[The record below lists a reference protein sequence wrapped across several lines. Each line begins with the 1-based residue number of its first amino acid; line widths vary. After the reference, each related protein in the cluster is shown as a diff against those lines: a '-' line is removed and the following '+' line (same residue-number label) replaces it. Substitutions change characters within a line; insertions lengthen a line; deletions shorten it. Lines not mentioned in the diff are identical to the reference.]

1 VNEVLN
7 FFVVDSNLYI
17 NQYCPSQPHFAS
29 TGFVVNG
36 ATQQEEQDINYKL
49 LVTISGVSGYEILV
63 NYVSFYY
70 NYQNVDEGLE
80 DEGYFSSYYQ
90 NFEVQA
96 FFYHGVEITPCDITF
111 VPAPN
116 AKINQRDIVDFTNRH
131 PNLNH
136 TARYYPEYDD
146 MTWEQFRMTKLGALP
161 PREEDLTP
169 MAQVREYAARR
180 AQMKVTLPAAYDPR
194 TATPT
199 YRGWP
204 AVNQGS
210 CGSCW
215 TFSAS
220 DALSPRIFTALGQ
233 NTKLSQQ
240 MIGSCGNGSPKDL
253 CQGGWPP
260 LVFTTMQNQ
269 DIVPDW
275 CQPYTEKADAA
286 CPAGCGQSFTYRTTS
301 PVAGYARTGS
311 GLTETDIMTELF
323 TNGPMA
329 ACIFAGN
336 DFSAYSTGVLTQT
349 QAIAGTSINHAVT
362 LVGWGTDPNSNVPY
376 WLVKNSWGP
385 GWGENGYFRIRRG
398 NNDLNFEVGGFAFA
412 TPIFGTSGGPTSCGT
427 GCQNGGELKR
437 DCTCLCNSPWTGTD
451 CSTCSKSCGTGGT
464 LDSTACTCTCQAG
477 YFGSDCQIQIIGTAS
492 SGSVTWELQ
501 DPNFHAGD
509 KLLVNPPLAQGQA
522 IPSTVSAL
530 QDICGAETFP
540 FQSCPSGPIS
550 ISTDLSPGDYTAWIY
565 RYQGNNEFGNSKGYF
580 IPREQVSP
588 VVTVT

>member
-1 VNEVLN
+1 VNDVVN

-17 NQYCPSQPHFAS
+17 TQYCPSQPHFAS

-36 ATQQEEQDINYKL
+36 ATQQEEQDINYRL

-63 NYVSFYY
+63 NYESFYD
-70 NYQNVDEGLE
+70 NEQNTNDGIE

-90 NFEVQA
+90 NFETEA
-96 FFYHGVEITPCDITF
+96 FFFHGVEITPCDITF
-111 VPAPN
+111 VPVPHARM
-116 AKINQRDIVDFTNRH
+116 NQRDIVEFTNKH
-131 PNLNH
+131 PNLTH

-146 MTWEQFRMTKLGALP
+146 MTWEQFSMTKLGALP

-169 MAQVREYAARR
+169 LAKVRDYAAQR
-180 AQMKVTLPAAYDPR
+180 AQLKVALPASYDPR

-199 YRGWP
+199 YRGW
-204 AVNQGS
+204 ASVNQGS

-233 NTKLSQQ
+233 NTKLSFQ

-253 CQGGWPP
+253 CQGGWSP
-260 LVFTTMQNQ
+260 LVFTTMLTQ
-269 DIVPDW
+269 DFVPDW
-275 CQPYTEKADAA
+275 CQPYTEKPDAS
-286 CPAGCGQSFTYRTTS
+286 CPAGCGQSFTYRT
-301 PVAGYARTGS
+301 VNAVEGYARQGS

-323 TNGPMA
+323 SNGPMT
-329 ACIFAGN
+329 ACIFAGT

-349 QAIAGTSINHAVT
+349 QTITGTDINHAVT
-362 LVGWGTDPNSNVPY
+362 LVGWGTDPNTNVNY

-412 TPIFGTSGGPTSCGT
+412 TPIFGSTGSPTCGNA
-427 GCQNGGELKR
+427 CLNGGELKR
-437 DCTCLCNSPWTGTD
+437 DCSCLCNSPWTAAD
-451 CSTCSKSCGTGGT
+451 CGTCSLDCGSGGT
-464 LDSTACTCTCQAG
+464 LDSTACTCSCSAG
-477 YFGSDCQIQIIGTAS
+477 FFGTQCQIQITGTPQA
-492 SGSVTWELQ
+492 GSATWVLQ
-501 DPNFHAGD
+501 DPNFHLGD
-509 KLLVNPPLAQGQA
+509 KLLVSTPVALGAPIPNPVA
-522 IPSTVSAL
+522 VL

-540 FQSCPSGPIS
+540 FQNCPAGPIT
-550 ISTDLSPGDYTAWIY
+550 ITTNLNPGDYAALIY
-565 RYQGNNEFGNSKGYF
+565 RYQGQNEFGNSKGYS

-588 VVTVT
+588 TVTVT